1 MGWRF
6 RRSVKVLPGVRLN
19 LSKSGLSTTIG
30 VRGASVNIG
39 NRGSYLNVGLPGT
52 GLSYRQRIGSTQ
64 TSAPPVAVTPAP
76 PSTIPSTPAVVAP
89 TGMNTKAA
97 PNTESKIWLSIAVV
111 LIIFGFVKWRSDYQ
125 DSGRISSGTATSPLP
140 SSTSSA
146 VIPASATPE
155 APSVPTT
162 PKADSGKSEKK
173 PPPGNDLLL
182 TEAPSVPT
190 APEADSGK
198 SEEKPPPGNDLLL
211 TEAQLRWCLYQSV
224 RLDAATATI
233 RNQSADNTI
242 LLNQMIGEWND
253 RCARYRY
260 NINERTAV
268 EAEVNNDKVRL
279 QMEGWQLSTAV
290 PTTSTPQAS
299 MPDNAQADQSAQG
312 WTCSHGYFQLENR
325 CESVTIPPNALI
337 HSYDNGWSCQWGFFQ
352 SGRQCLPV
360 VVPQN

>member
-182 TEAPSVPT
+182 TEA
-190 APEADSGK
+190 
-198 SEEKPPPGNDLLL
+198 
-211 TEAQLRWCLYQSV
+211 QLRWCLYQSV